1 MEKITD
7 ENQRERA
14 AFIAHEIK
22 NSLAVLKANVQ
33 LIEPDYNGENKKSFM
48 TIYECID
55 NINKL
60 ISENMDYIKS
70 ETVRGGSDAVK
81 IMKMVLR
88 KYSVAGKRN
97 FGFKTDR
104 ETVPVRC
111 EGKLLESLFENLIKN
126 AVEATE
132 EGDEINAEIR
142 VRRGKAVIKISDT
155 GCGISDTELVRV
167 SDLFIRQKRAEAES
181 VFLCAEG

>member
-1 MEKITD
+1 
-7 ENQRERA
+7 
-14 AFIAHEIK
+14 
-22 NSLAVLKANVQ
+22 
-33 LIEPDYNGENKKSFM
+33 
-48 TIYECID
+48 
-55 NINKL
+55 
-60 ISENMDYIKS
+60 MDYIKS

-126 AVEATE
+126 AVEATK
-132 EGDEINAEIR
+132 EGDEIKCGNKGQTGQSGHKNIR
-142 VRRGKAVIKISDT
+142 YRMRHIGHGAGK
-155 GCGISDTELVRV
+155 GIRSFYTT
-167 SDLFIRQKRAEAES
+167 KKAEAES